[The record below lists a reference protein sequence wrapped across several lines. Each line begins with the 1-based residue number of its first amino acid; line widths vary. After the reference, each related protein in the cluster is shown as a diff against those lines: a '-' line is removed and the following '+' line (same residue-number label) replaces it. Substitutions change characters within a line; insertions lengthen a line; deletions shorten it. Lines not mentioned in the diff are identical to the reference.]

1 MVLLWISPKL
11 LIASPVDRTI
21 SSVLILKSHV
31 HEGVTARSKQMIKT
45 LYTIGGYGFTE
56 NTFFESLLSSG
67 VDVLCDIRQRRG
79 MRGRAFAFLNSARL
93 QDRLGS
99 IGIHYVHLKEFAP
112 TDSIRARQ
120 KAADA
125 RLGIQKRSRE
135 VLGCEFSASYRS
147 EILLVHKQQ
156 EFFDAL
162 PATALK
168 PCLFCVERHHEAC
181 HRSLMSEWLGGV
193 IHVPVV
199 HLHP

>member
-1 MVLLWISPKL
+1 
-11 LIASPVDRTI
+11 
-21 SSVLILKSHV
+21 
-31 HEGVTARSKQMIKT
+31 MIKT

-56 NTFFESLLSSG
+56 NGFFESLLSSG
-67 VDVLCDIRQRRG
+67 VDVFCDIRQRRG

-93 QDRLGS
+93 QDRLRS
-99 IGIHYVHLKEFAP
+99 IGIQYLHMKEFAP

-147 EILLVHKQQ
+147 EILMVHDQQ
-156 EFFDAL
+156 EFLDAL
-162 PATALK
+162 PVATLK
-168 PCLFCVERHHEAC
+168 PCLFCVERQHEAC
-181 HRSLMSEWLGGV
+181 HRSLMSQWLGEA
-193 IHVPVV
+193 ISVPVI